1 MTRGHVLFRRPGGP
15 IPAINTLFTTDN
27 YCSYKGGEGEEG
39 GGEGLHFMT
48 HIKKRVSRLNLQ
60 VETS

>member
-39 GGEGLHFMT
+39 GGSQFII
-48 HIKKRVSRLNLQ
+48 HIEKMVSRPNLQ
-60 VETS
+60 VKTS

>member
-15 IPAINTLFTTDN
+15 IPAINTLFTTDS

-39 GGEGLHFMT
+39 GGGLHFII
-48 HIKKRVSRLNLQ
+48 HIEKMVSRLNLQ
-60 VETS
+60 VKTS